1 MASGAVRVSSIL
13 IGCVLKKMARN
24 QEMLINAG
32 FIGIFILSFIADF
45 SFFHVFMNEMQHE
58 ISHNFKKI
66 RIPYGI
72 LIYNLL
78 KILFASPQITF
89 LQFNILIICLFKNL
103 LLIRK
108 LQQMI
113 CLMIFIIS

>member
-58 ISHNFKKI
+58 ISHNIKKS
-66 RIPYGI
+66 G
-72 LIYNLL
+72 
-78 KILFASPQITF
+78 FHMES
-89 LQFNILIICLFKNL
+89 
-103 LLIRK
+103 
-108 LQQMI
+108 
-113 CLMIFIIS
+113 